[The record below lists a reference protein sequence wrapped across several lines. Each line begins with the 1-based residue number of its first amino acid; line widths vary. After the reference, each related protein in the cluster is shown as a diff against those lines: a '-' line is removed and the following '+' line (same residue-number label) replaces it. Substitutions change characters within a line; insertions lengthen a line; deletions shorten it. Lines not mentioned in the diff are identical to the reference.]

1 MRSNMWMG
9 VMFGLATLPASAQTV
24 PAPASSA
31 AKTLPAVVV
40 SGTLP
45 GPGLWKVSKG
55 DHVLWI
61 FGTLTPLPKKMQWQS
76 QQVEAT
82 ELAAQALLLPP
93 DIEINAKGGFFS
105 KLMLLPRLIG
115 IRKNPDGKKLA
126 DVLSAPV
133 YARWQVLK
141 ARYLGHGNGVE
152 KDRPIF
158 AAGELYEVAVK
169 DAGLVDDDVAGK
181 RVRKLAKQH
190 DIPEVSTG
198 FKFTIDDPKQAIAE
212 FRHGSMDDTACLV
225 QTMDR
230 IEHDLPNMQ
239 AVANAWAT
247 GDIDTLAM
255 LRRDRHG
262 DACTDA
268 FDGSDLARQQGLQDV
283 AARMEQS
290 WLKAADA
297 ALAKNQRTLAL
308 LPMGE
313 LLSPTGYLAKLKAQ
327 GYAVETPSEQDDDP
341 ASVSSTAPAPAGNS
355 VGAAAR

>member
-1 MRSNMWMG
+1 MRSRVWMIAL
-9 VMFGLATLPASAQTV
+9 FGLANLPAFAQTAPT
-24 PAPASSA
+24 PAATA
-31 AKTLPAVVV
+31 AKTLSAVVV
-40 SGTLP
+40 SGALP

-61 FGTLTPLPKKMQWQS
+61 LGTLSPLPKKMQWQS
-76 QQVEAT
+76 QQVEAA

-93 DIEINAKGGFFS
+93 AIEVNAKGGFFS

-126 DVLSAPV
+126 DVLPAPV
-133 YARWQVLK
+133 YARWQALK
-141 ARYLGHGNGVE
+141 ARYMGHDNGVE
-152 KDRPIF
+152 KYRPIF
-158 AAGELYEVAVK
+158 AAGELYEAAVK
-169 DAGLVDDDVAGK
+169 DAGLVDDDVADK

-190 DIPEVSTG
+190 DIPEVGTS
-198 FKFTIDDPKQAIAE
+198 FKFTIGDPKQAIAE

-239 AVANAWAT
+239 AAANAWAT
-247 GDIDTLAM
+247 GDIDTLAA

-283 AARMEQS
+283 RTKVAQS
-290 WLKAADA
+290 WLKAAED

-313 LLSPTGYLAKLKAQ
+313 LLSPNGYLAQLKAQ
-327 GYAVETPSEQDDDP
+327 GYAVETPSDQDDDP
-341 ASVSSTAPAPAGNS
+341 APAASAALGMAGRPAGAD
-355 VGAAAR
+355 VR